1 MRYFRSLIP
10 HFMKKKI
17 VKKISYLFFSYKK
30 FLKIFP
36 KPIPLRHWLTFP
48 KNKTCI
54 ILEGR
59 KIVLY

>member
-1 MRYFRSLIP
+1 
-10 HFMKKKI
+10 MKKKML
-17 VKKISYLFFSYKK
+17 KKLVTFFFSYKK